1 MSEREGLAARVRQ
14 MRRTAAISDPEP
26 DAELTGGDL
35 GRLDAL
41 QARVTQLEGL
51 VEGLQDSVH
60 RESLRHSDRI
70 AELEARLEPSA
81 LAVALSTN
89 ARQRGL

>member
-1 MSEREGLAARVRQ
+1 MSERDGLAARVKQ
-14 MRRTAAISDPEP
+14 MRRTAAINDPQP
-26 DAELTGGDL
+26 DAELTDEEI

-41 QARVTQLEGL
+41 QARVSQLEGL

-60 RESLRHSDRI
+60 RESLRQRERI
-70 AELEARLEPSA
+70 AELEVRLEPGA